1 MDEMKDISPKFIK
14 WCQELGIE
22 SIEKCLLHKDFNQLF
37 QSKELRN
44 LWKYL
49 IHNVKDENL
58 ALKVIGNLHLQN
70 LKVECDELETS
81 CTEVNQEL
89 HEVDTEI
96 RRLEEKLKQ
105 TRKNCY
111 FADIKVSKLQQ
122 DIIGNHLK
130 SVLHEAQCK
139 IVPNKRDTLKPCKN
153 IVGEFCDAQ
162 KENVN
167 GNNPE
172 MLSCYAEIREL
183 LLLLSE
189 LYESRLLNNTKQ
201 YSSPIWKKA
210 FSIAKKFSSNMIVD
224 ALVSIT
230 KHDKEKVI
238 ECANKLAGHEEED
251 VDEKGHDS
259 RKSIEVMIQNSDEE
273 SMKEMLSAVDCERK
287 TQLLLQSVNAMMSR
301 ISQEP
306 DYEITKHILQE
317 EIEVKGS
324 EAYLKSLENSIELL
338 LGDIQRDLEVQNQ
351 LRRQQQEVNNFEKEL
366 KNYDSI
372 LQQTTKQNSQ
382 FRENILNHRTESLAS
397 AKTKLS
403 TLQPQF
409 GKYCVD
415 LQTTLKEE
423 QTAVDTADVLQL
435 VTVDID
441 GKSHPVNDLSI
452 HRPLKVN
459 YESGGFAYQ
468 ELTSDLGIH
477 SVMTPS
483 SLLGEVYRNKNAVD
497 FHAGFQPSLD
507 NVAETSSKVMKQIK
521 DTDERV
527 STSKHEE
534 KMFEYVN
541 ECKKWGRV
549 LQEEEKKLETTLHE
563 WFEQPAQ
570 HQAPWIKVDGMDLKT
585 WKQSKHS
592 S

>member
-1 MDEMKDISPKFIK
+1 MDEMKDISSKFIK

-22 SIEKCLLHKDFNQLF
+22 SIEKCHLHKDFNQLF

-96 RRLEEKLKQ
+96 QRLEEKLKQ

-111 FADIKVSKLQQ
+111 FTDIKVSKLQQ

-238 ECANKLAGHEEED
+238 ECANKLAGDEEEN

-287 TQLLLQSVNAMMSR
+287 TQLLLQSINAMMSR

-306 DYEITKHILQE
+306 DYESTKHILQE

-409 GKYCVD
+409 GKHCVD

-423 QTAVDTADVLQL
+423 QTALDTADVLQL

-441 GKSHPVNDLSI
+441 GKSYPVNDLSI

-477 SVMTPS
+477 SVMVS
-483 SLLGEVYRNKNAVD
+483 IYSLLKLFLYY
-497 FHAGFQPSLD
+497 
-507 NVAETSSKVMKQIK
+507 T
-521 DTDERV
+521 
-527 STSKHEE
+527 
-534 KMFEYVN
+534 
-541 ECKKWGRV
+541 V
-549 LQEEEKKLETTLHE
+549 L
-563 WFEQPAQ
+563 A
-570 HQAPWIKVDGMDLKT
+570 
-585 WKQSKHS
+585 
-592 S
+592 